1 MKLRQTMILLSF
13 GLVPAAS
20 MADLSANVGMVSD
33 YIYRGIFQEASSA
46 FAGLDY
52 EGENGF
58 YIGTWAADVGDGL
71 ETDLYFGTGG
81 DIGDGGASWGVGYT
95 GYYYT
100 DGWDDTYHELN
111 LGLGAG
117 NFAIDV
123 AFGNYDTSPKTQD
136 YTFTS
141 LGYDFGNGFGAS
153 FGTFGG
159 DFSGEVVE
167 VGYGYDFNGLDLSVT
182 FILVS
187 DDLQVYDGAAK
198 TSGAPTNA
206 ITFGI
211 SRSFAIG
218 E

>member
-1 MKLRQTMILLSF
+1 MTIKRTTMLL
-13 GLVPAAS
+13 GLMVMPAISNAQV
-20 MADLSANVGMVSD
+20 SANVGMVSD

-52 EGENGF
+52 EDESGLYVGV
-58 YIGTWAADVGDGL
+58 WAADVGDGL

-81 DIGDGGASWGVGYT
+81 DLADTGLSWGAGYT

-117 NFAIDV
+117 DFSFDV
-123 AFGNYDTSPKTQD
+123 ALGKWDAATPQN

-141 LGYDFGNGFGAS
+141 LGYDFGNGLGAS
-153 FGTFGG
+153 FGAFGG

-167 VGYGYDFNGLDLSVT
+167 VGYGHDFNGLDLSVT
-182 FILVS
+182 FVMVS
-187 DDLQVYDGAAK
+187 DDLKVYDGEAK
-198 TSGAPTNA
+198 TSGVPTNA
-206 ITFGI
+206 IVFGI

>member
-1 MKLRQTMILLSF
+1 MTLKQKMMLL
-13 GLVPAAS
+13 GLFLMPVISNAQV
-20 MADLSANVGMVSD
+20 SANVGMVSD

-46 FAGLDY
+46 FAGIDY
-52 EGENGF
+52 EDDSGF
-58 YIGTWAADVGDGL
+58 YVGTWAADVGDGL
-71 ETDLYFGTGG
+71 ETDLYFGMGG
-81 DIGDGGASWGVGYT
+81 ELTDGVSWGAGYT

-117 NFAIDV
+117 DFSFDLAL
-123 AFGNYDTSPKTQD
+123 GKYDTSPKTQD

-141 LGYDFGNGFGAS
+141 LGYDFGNGLAAS

-159 DFSGEVVE
+159 DFAGEVVE
-167 VGYGYDFNGLDLSVT
+167 VGYGHDFNGLDLSVT
-182 FILVS
+182 FIMVS

-198 TSGAPTNA
+198 ASGAPTNA
-206 ITFGI
+206 IVFGI

>member
-1 MKLRQTMILLSF
+1 MKLRQTIIVMSF
-13 GLVPAAS
+13 GLAPAVL

-100 DGWDDTYHELN
+100 DGWDSTYHELN

-117 NFAIDV
+117 SFSFDV
-123 AFGNYDTSPKTQD
+123 ALGNWDAPTPED

-141 LGYDFGNGFGAS
+141 LGYDFGNGFAAS

-182 FILVS
+182 FIMVS
-187 DDLQVYDGAAK
+187 DDLQVYDGEAK

-211 SRSFAIG
+211 SRSFSIG

>member
-1 MKLRQTMILLSF
+1 MTLKRKMMLL
-13 GLVPAAS
+13 GLMFMPAISNAQV
-20 MADLSANVGMVSD
+20 SANVGMVSD

-52 EGENGF
+52 EDESGL
-58 YIGTWAADVGDGL
+58 YVGTWAADVGDGL
-71 ETDLYFGTGG
+71 ETDVYFGMGG
-81 DIGDGGASWGVGYT
+81 ELTEDLSWGAGYT

-117 NFAIDV
+117 NFSFDV
-123 AFGNYDTSPKTQD
+123 ALGKYDTSPKTQD

-141 LGYDFGNGFGAS
+141 LGYDFGNGLAAS
-153 FGTFGG
+153 FGAFGG
-159 DFSGEVVE
+159 DFAGEVVE
-167 VGYGYDFNGLDLSVT
+167 VGYGHDFNGLDLSVT
-182 FILVS
+182 FVMVS
-187 DDLQVYDGAAK
+187 NDLKVYDGEAK
-198 TSGAPTNA
+198 TSGVPTNA
-206 ITFGI
+206 IVFGI